1 MKELPI
7 CDTSVCQRGRK
18 KAIGQL
24 RKQLVGG
31 EDRKKWKVSNG
42 KEGAAMRLKEKS
54 RLSNLRRL
62 VSVMDSG

>member
-7 CDTSVCQRGRK
+7 CDISVCQRGRR

-31 EDRKKWKVSNG
+31 EDRKEWKVSNG
-42 KEGAAMRLKEKS
+42 KEGAIMRLKE
-54 RLSNLRRL
+54 RLSNLRRV